1 MLVLPAST
9 SARRGI
15 RALAAAALLSL
26 VVVVAF
32 GGPARAVDDEPETLA
47 GWRGPVHPFRIVE
60 AFVAPAHEYGP
71 GHRGVDIAPSDPAR
85 VISSPAAGVIAFA
98 GPVAGRGVVTIDH
111 GGGLVTTLE
120 PVSPEA
126 TVGEAVVAG
135 EPVGT
140 LSTGGHTP
148 PGALHFGV
156 RLDGEYINPLL
167 LLGGVPRAVLL
178 PCCEPIAAAQ
188 PMVLRSPASS
198 ISPMPLA
205 AATVLSWPVTAT
217 ESIPVSDRTVLR
229 SPDTVA
235 AVISSASTTTS

>member
-1 MLVLPAST
+1 MD
-9 SARRGI
+9 
-15 RALAAAALLSL
+15 LAN
-26 VVVVAF
+26 F
-32 GGPARAVDDEPETLA
+32 PPEFTDEP
-47 GWRGPVHPFRIVE
+47 
-60 AFVAPAHEYGP
+60 
-71 GHRGVDIAPSDPAR
+71 
-85 VISSPAAGVIAFA
+85 
-98 GPVAGRGVVTIDH
+98 
-111 GGGLVTTLE
+111 
-120 PVSPEA
+120 
-126 TVGEAVVAG
+126 
-135 EPVGT
+135 
-140 LSTGGHTP
+140 
-148 PGALHFGV
+148 V
-156 RLDGEYINPLL
+156 RLTPDDTGLIDRIDQSEFDGFEYINPLL